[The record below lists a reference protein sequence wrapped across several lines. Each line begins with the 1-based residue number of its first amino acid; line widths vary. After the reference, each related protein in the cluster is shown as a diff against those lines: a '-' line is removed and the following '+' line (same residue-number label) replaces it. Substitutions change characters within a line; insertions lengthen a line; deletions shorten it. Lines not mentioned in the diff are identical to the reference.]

1 MSKDFNF
8 EGGFNEQGIYIEAET
23 QFDSEGYDKNGYN
36 RRGFNKKGIHF

>member
-23 QFDSEGYDKNGYN
+23 QFDSEGYYKNGYN